1 MFGNAQKEISVY
13 FLFHSTLPKPGASVV
28 SKPLF
33 IYSKHLSFPE
43 LQCVI
48 YRAHTVLLHEVN
60 FNGQIKLGILHP

>member
-1 MFGNAQKEISVY
+1 MFGNAQKEISIY

-43 LQCVI
+43 MQRVI
-48 YRAHTVLLHEVN
+48 YRAHTVCVT
-60 FNGQIKLGILHP
+60 